1 MSFAFKP
8 IATGIQVW
16 YRGSLVGGRETKRGH
31 LYIVK
36 SFGELEGRA
45 AVLERYG
52 FELKTKGSYRWW
64 RLDENEPQRFASA
77 VEEIVGD
84 ALPLQMLGY

>member
-36 SFGELEGRA
+36 SFGQLEGRA
-45 AVLERYG
+45 VILERYG
-52 FELKTKGSYRWW
+52 FELIPKGSYRWW
-64 RLDENEPQRFASA
+64 RLDDNNPQGFVAA
-77 VEEIVGD
+77 VEEIVGESV
-84 ALPLQMLGY
+84 PLQMLGY